1 MKKTVFLIIFLWG
14 MLFGTAFSGTP
25 ERIVSLAP
33 SITEILFDLGLG
45 KRVVGVTTF
54 CDYPPQAA
62 DKPKIGGFANP
73 SLEAVVSAKPDIVV
87 LTDDGNPK
95 EIYCRL
101 MKLGIK
107 THVFRAKRLRELPK
121 GIRDLGIALGI
132 KDRAFEKA
140 YELEMTLRRYEKKL
154 FKSRLRYF
162 GKKVIFIVH
171 PEPLVV
177 AGPGTVIDD
186 ALNLLGLK
194 NIASD
199 TGSRYTKYSVE
210 ELMHRSPDIILI
222 GQGPMSGKIPDSLL
236 EKLNRL
242 EAVRKGR
249 VYLISE
255 SLYRIGS
262 RVITGIKEIEHCL
275 DSY

>member
-1 MKKTVFLIIFLWG
+1 

-107 THVFRAKRLRELPK
+107 THVFRARRLKELPK
-121 GIRDLGIALGI
+121 CIRDLGIALGI

-154 FKSRLRYF
+154 LKSRLCYF
-162 GKKVIFIVH
+162 GKKAIFIVH

-210 ELMHRSPDIILI
+210 ELMHRSPDIIFI
-222 GQGPMSGKIPDSLL
+222 GQGPMSGKIPDNLL

-262 RVITGIKEIEHCL
+262 RVITGMKEIEHCL